1 MGAAILETNPEELW
15 LVFGTL
21 FISMLLILNWNVLD
35 FLKKVGL
42 KKEFN
47 DFERGGGGGGW
58 RDGGGGGVLWMS
70 SAHYVAQKF
79 YITLA
84 CFFVSFVVPRKAA
97 ISTLK
102 DHFCIA
108 VA

>member
-47 DFERGGGGGGW
+47 DFKKKEG
-58 RDGGGGGVLWMS
+58 GGGGGVLWMS

-79 YITLA
+79 YITIA

>member
-1 MGAAILETNPEELW
+1 MEAVILKTNPEELW

-47 DFERGGGGGGW
+47 DFKKKEGGGGG
-58 RDGGGGGVLWMS
+58 DVLWMS
-70 SAHYVAQKF
+70 STHYVALGILCN
-79 YITLA
+79 YCL
-84 CFFVSFVVPRKAA
+84 FFLF
-97 ISTLK
+97 L
-102 DHFCIA
+102 
-108 VA
+108 

>member
-1 MGAAILETNPEELW
+1 MGAVILKTNPEELW

-47 DFERGGGGGGW
+47 DFERGGRRRGCVMV
-58 RDGGGGGVLWMS
+58 VL
-70 SAHYVAQKF
+70 H
-79 YITLA
+79 TL
-84 CFFVSFVVPRKAA
+84 CCLGNFMQLLSVFFVSLVVPRKAA

>member
-1 MGAAILETNPEELW
+1 MGAVILKTNPEELW

-35 FLKKVGL
+35 FLKKEGL

-47 DFERGGGGGGW
+47 DFERGGRRRGCVM
-58 RDGGGGGVLWMS
+58 DVL
-70 SAHYVAQKF
+70 H
-79 YITLA
+79 TL
-84 CFFVSFVVPRKAA
+84 CCLGNFMQLLSVFFVSLVVPRKAA